1 QFLLFS
7 HKFSLSKSLKIST
20 YKTVRLLRA
29 VFLIINMKDGFYI
42 LFLTVKCQKRIIV
55 LSQQYNYTK
64 EKEEDYA

>member
-1 QFLLFS
+1 
-7 HKFSLSKSLKIST
+7 
-20 YKTVRLLRA
+20 
-29 VFLIINMKDGFYI
+29 MKDGFYI